1 MKIYDLKLKKDFNEI
16 KSLLNLDETSKEEL
30 RESILSNLSD
40 TKASST
46 DYVNYAQYLLNRVY
60 KRCSYNKVRSCAILC
75 AKWHKLD
82 FDEIRG
88 NCNYYS
94 IVFRKEIIVNNAFV
108 NVVIKET
115 YLNTYV
121 YIEY

>member
-1 MKIYDLKLKKDFNEI
+1 MKTYDLKLKKDFNEI

-40 TKASST
+40 AKASAL

-60 KRCSYNKVRSCAILC
+60 KRCSCDKVRSCATLC

-82 FDEIRG
+82 FDQIRG
-88 NCNYYS
+88 NCNFYS
-94 IVFRKEIIVNNAFV
+94 ISFRKEIIVNNAII
-108 NVVIKET
+108 NIIIKET
-115 YLNTYV
+115 YLNTYI